1 MTTIS
6 MVVAMV
12 AGTAS
17 VQMDRQSAQAA
28 GFEARHSQRNL
39 TAGARGLTGSAQ
51 LLPDGT
57 LQAQLTAKVD
67 SFRFGDASS
76 DKYVREA
83 LNVKKYPFIQVNVR
97 APAQNRYAQPAGD
110 QVALATGTVT
120 MRGVTRPVQ
129 ILLHVSAG
137 AGTTSNVSGELPL
150 DLKDFGVPALTLISF
165 PIDSK
170 IQMHFDVAG
179 TQDISTTP
187 AIATASVASTN
198 D

>member
-28 GFEARHSQRNL
+28 GFEARHSQRSV
-39 TAGARGLTGSAQ
+39 TAAARGLTGSAQ

-83 LNVKKYPFIQVNVR
+83 LNVKKYPFIQVNVQ

-120 MRGVTRPVQ
+120 MRGVTRPIQ

-137 AGTTSNVSGELPL
+137 AGTTSNVSGELAVE
-150 DLKDFGVPALTLISF
+150 LKDFGVPALTLISF

-170 IQMHFDVAG
+170 IQLHFDVSG
-179 TQDISTTP
+179 PQDISTTP